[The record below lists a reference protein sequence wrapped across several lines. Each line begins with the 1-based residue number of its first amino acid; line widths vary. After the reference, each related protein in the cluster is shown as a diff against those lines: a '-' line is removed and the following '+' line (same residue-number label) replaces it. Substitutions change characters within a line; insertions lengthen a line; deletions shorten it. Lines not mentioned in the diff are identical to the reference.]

1 MKKIKILLIMLL
13 AFTINSKANAQASI
27 SVSKNE
33 VYVGDTFTVNV
44 NMSATAAWEIHVT
57 ATGPVSGCTI
67 NQADATADALD
78 TSKTFSAN
86 CTATGVGNIVIT
98 LTGNTT
104 SANGD
109 GNAVDVSGS
118 ANVKVNEKPQET
130 PVTPPTPTT
139 PSTPTVNTPPAQKN
153 NDATLKNIELSN
165 GTIEFSNDKDTYD
178 VSVGYDIPSIEVKGI
193 LNDNKASVKLEGD
206 TNLKE
211 GENII
216 KLIVTA
222 EDGTTTKT
230 YTLNIKRENKILS
243 KNNNIK
249 KLTINN
255 YDINFNKNK
264 KEYDLIINNEDNLT
278 INVELEDEFAK
289 YDILGNKKLK
299 NKSVIKIKVT
309 AEDNSVKEY
318 KINIIKEVNKTKE
331 LKLALTLSIILNSI
345 IIVLLIFIVIR
356 LNNNHKE
363 VLRDLFKFTKKQ

>member
-1 MKKIKILLIMLL
+1 MKKKYFIFLFIIMGLLPFKVFAIDGFNLSNSNINLYIDETKKI
-13 AFTINSKANAQASI
+13 TISSDVAVGKLNISSSNNAIASVNVS
-27 SVSKNE
+27 SVFIQNIGSSQDIEITGKTIGTTTVTVVATAE
-33 VYVGDTFTVNV
+33 FATMEEEILEGETKTITVNV
-44 NMSATAAWEIHVT
+44 I
-57 ATGPVSGCTI
+57 
-67 NQADATADALD
+67 
-78 TSKTFSAN
+78 
-86 CTATGVGNIVIT
+86 
-98 LTGNTT
+98 
-104 SANGD
+104 
-109 GNAVDVSGS
+109 
-118 ANVKVNEKPQET
+118 EKPKET
-130 PVTPPTPTT
+130 LITPPTPTP
-139 PSTPTVNTPPAQKN
+139 PSTSTVNTPTAQKN

-178 VSVGYDIPSIEVKGI
+178 VSVGYDVSSIEVKGI

-222 EDGTTTKT
+222 EDGIITKT
-230 YTLNIKRENKILS
+230 YTLNVKRENKILS

-278 INVELEDEFAK
+278 INVELEDKFAK
-289 YDILGNKKLK
+289 YDILGNKRLK

-331 LKLALTLSIILNSI
+331 LKIALLVS
-345 IIVLLIFIVIR
+345 IVLNTIIMGLLLFVVLR
-356 LNNNHKE
+356 LNKYNKNILKE
-363 VLRDLFKFTKKQ
+363 VFMFKKY